1 MDKRV
6 LIFSTAFYPVVGGAE
21 VALKELTDRMP
32 SIQFDLV
39 CARLQEGLP
48 DVERMGNVL
57 VHRVGFGKS
66 YDKYLLPFIGSRK
79 ALKLVPDR
87 TPVWSMMASYAGFA
101 SLFYCW
107 VRPISKMLLTLQE
120 GDPLE
125 KYSRRLGPLVFLQR
139 GLFRYANRVQ
149 AISRFLGEWAVKNGF
164 CGTVDVIPNGVDI
177 ASFAKPLDAAR
188 RKQIREMFGFGEND
202 IILVTASR
210 LSLKNAV
217 DDVIR
222 AIPLLGARCKFLV
235 IGVGEDE
242 AMLRTL
248 VEQLGVKERVV
259 FAGYRSH
266 AELPE
271 LLRSSEIFIRP
282 SLSEG
287 LGNSFLEAM
296 ASEIPI
302 IGTPVGGIPD
312 FLVDGETGVFCQPRN
327 PESIARAVEK
337 LMEEPGLRERVVQ
350 NGARLVRE
358 RYDWDLIAGKVRA
371 ILESLW

>member
-1 MDKRV
+1 MKRI

-39 CARLQEGLP
+39 CARLKKGLP
-48 DVERMGNVL
+48 DQERMGNVL
-57 VHRVGFGKS
+57 VHRVGFGYS
-66 YDKYLLPFIGSRK
+66 FDKYLLPFIGSWAGKRV
-79 ALKLVPDR
+79 VPDGA
-87 TPVWSMMASYAGFA
+87 PVWSMMASYAGFA

-107 VRPISKMLLTLQE
+107 LRPKSKLLLTLQE

-125 KYSRRLGPLVFLQR
+125 KYSKRLGALGFLQR
-139 GLFRYANRVQ
+139 ALFKRADRVQ
-149 AISRFLGEWAVKNGF
+149 AISRFLGAWATSNGF
-164 CGTVDVIPNGVDI
+164 RGTVDVIPNGVDI
-177 ASFAKPLDAAR
+177 GNFTKLIDGIR
-188 RKQIREMFGFGEND
+188 RKQIREGFGFTDDD
-202 IILVTASR
+202 IVLVTASR
-210 LSLKNAV
+210 LSLKNAT

-222 AIPLLGARCKFLV
+222 ALPQLPPRCKLLIV
-235 IGVGEDE
+235 GVGEDE
-242 AMLRTL
+242 QMLRKLT
-248 VEQLGVKERVV
+248 EGLGLRDRVV

-271 LLRSSEIFIRP
+271 LLRSSDIFIRP

-296 ASEIPI
+296 AAEIPI

-312 FLVDGETGVFCQPRN
+312 FLVDGETGVFCQPRD
-327 PESIARAVEK
+327 SKSVAKAVER
-337 LMEEPGLRERVVQ
+337 LLAEPGLSGRVVQ

-358 RYDWDLIAGKVRA
+358 RYDWDQIGRQMQS
-371 ILESLW
+371 ILESL